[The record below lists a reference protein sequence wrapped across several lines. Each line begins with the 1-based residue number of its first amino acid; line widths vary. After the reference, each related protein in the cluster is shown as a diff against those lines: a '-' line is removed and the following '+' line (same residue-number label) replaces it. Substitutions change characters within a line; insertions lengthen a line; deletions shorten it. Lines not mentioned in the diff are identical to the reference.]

1 MAASEGLP
9 GGDGNPLRRSARW
22 TALRRDTYLEVL
34 RATGNARAAAEA
46 IGMDRTTIEHRC
58 REDPGFA
65 RACVE
70 ARAEAD
76 QTLSGRKA
84 DEAAGGAPA
93 AGADPFETVRRGS
106 NGRLQIVAA
115 GRGRWNGRAEAC
127 FFAYLRVNGNMS
139 AAARAAGFSPETV
152 WERRRNVPAFA
163 ARLEKAL
170 EEAEVA
176 LEFRLAVPPDA
187 AAREAGAE
195 EEEGA
200 RAGEAAAAQAR
211 FDPEFAL
218 KFLKWREEK
227 RNGGGRRGRPGTWL
241 RKEPSSEEVRDEV
254 LKRIAAIRRHRERYG
269 DGAEGNEGGDSD
281 GVRTGD
287 GQE

>member
-1 MAASEGLP
+1 MTANEGLP
-9 GGDGNPLRRSARW
+9 SDDGNPLRRSARW
-22 TALRRDTYLEVL
+22 TALRRDTYLAVL

-46 IGMDRTTIEHRC
+46 IGIDRTTIEHRC

-65 RACVE
+65 RRCEA

-76 QTLSGRKA
+76 RTLRGRRA
-84 DEAAGGAPA
+84 DAAAGGAPA
-93 AGADPFETVRRGS
+93 AGADPFETIRRGC
-106 NGRLQIVAA
+106 NGQLQIVAA

-127 FFAYLRVNGNMS
+127 FFAHLRVSGNMS

-152 WERRRNVPAFA
+152 WARRRSVPAFA
-163 ARLEKAL
+163 ERLEQAL

-187 AAREAGAE
+187 AARAAGAE
-195 EEEGA
+195 ADEGA
-200 RAGEAAAAQAR
+200 QAGEAAAAQAA

-227 RNGGGRRGRPGTWL
+227 RHGGGRRGRPGKWI
-241 RKEPSSEEVRDEV
+241 RNEPSIEKVRDEV
-254 LKRIAAIRRHRERYG
+254 LRRLAAIRRHREKHG
-269 DGAEGNEGGDSD
+269 APAPEDGG
-281 GVRTGD
+281 
-287 GQE
+287 

>member
-1 MAASEGLP
+1 MAASGGLRS
-9 GGDGNPLRRSARW
+9 GEDNPLRRSGRW
-22 TALRRDTYLEVL
+22 TALRRDTYLAVL

-65 RACVE
+65 RARDA

-76 QTLSGRKA
+76 RTLRGRRA
-84 DEAAGGAPA
+84 DAAAGGAPVE
-93 AGADPFETVRRGS
+93 GVDPFETIRRGS
-106 NGRLQIVAA
+106 NGQLQIVAA

-127 FFAYLRVNGNMS
+127 FFAHVRVSGNMS
-139 AAARAAGFSPETV
+139 AAARAAGFTPETV

-163 ARLEKAL
+163 KRLEQAL

-187 AAREAGAE
+187 AARAAAGT
-195 EEEGA
+195 EGA
-200 RAGEAAAAQAR
+200 QAGEAAAAKAR

-227 RNGGGRRGRPGTWL
+227 RRGGGRRGRPGKWL
-241 RKEPSSEEVRDEV
+241 RKEPGIEEVRDEV
-254 LKRIAAIRRHRERYG
+254 LRRVAAIRRHREKGGGGEKG
-269 DGAEGNEGGDSD
+269 DGPA
-281 GVRTGD
+281 
-287 GQE
+287 